1 MERLSIVER
10 ILIAGVAVGIVAI
23 LAIFLSPSSSK
34 PRPVPTTTTT
44 TTTTTVPRRVP
55 TTTTHPSG
63 VLDDTAAHADAV
75 CGAFLTAVTSIV
87 WTRPVLSPAYLEQWA
102 VPSVA
107 DAWHSSLTAGEILRH
122 TDVVASVAI
131 ALTTAQGHG
140 VWRVEAQTSLTMPP
154 VMPVTQSW
162 TCTVSP
168 VGERMLVTNVGMP
181 GL

>member
-10 ILIAGVAVGIVAI
+10 ILIAAVAVGAVAI
-23 LAIFLSPSSSK
+23 LAIFLSPSASR
-34 PRPVPTTTTT
+34 PRPTPTTTTT
-44 TTTTTVPRRVP
+44 TTTIPRRVP
-55 TTTTHPSG
+55 TTTTTHPSS
-63 VLDDTAAHADAV
+63 VLDDTASHADAV
-75 CGAFLTAVTSIV
+75 CQAFLGAVTSIV

-107 DAWHSSLTAGEILRH
+107 QEWRSSLTAGEILRH
-122 TDVVASVAI
+122 TNVIASVAV

-140 VWRVEAQTSLTMPP
+140 VWRVSAQTSLSMPP
-154 VMPVTQSW
+154 VSPITQSW

-168 VGERMLVTNVGMP
+168 VGERMLITNIGMP

>member
-1 MERLSIVER
+1 MERLTIVER
-10 ILIAGVAVGIVAI
+10 IIIAALAVGMVAI
-23 LAIFLSPSSSK
+23 LAVFFSPSSSSK
-34 PRPVPTTTTT
+34 RPTPTTS

-55 TTTTHPSG
+55 TTTTHPSS
-63 VLDDTAAHADAV
+63 VLDDTASHADAV
-75 CGAFLTAVTSIV
+75 CQAFLGAVTSIV

-102 VPSVA
+102 TKAVA
-107 DAWHSSLTAGEILRH
+107 QGWHSSLTAGEILRH
-122 TDVVASVAI
+122 TDVVASVAV

-168 VGERMLVTNVGMP
+168 VGGRMLVTNIGMP

>member
-10 ILIAGVAVGIVAI
+10 IIIAGVAVGIVAI
-23 LAIFLSPSSSK
+23 LAVFLSPSTTK
-34 PRPVPTTTTT
+34 PRPTPTTTTT
-44 TTTTTVPRRVP
+44 TIPRRVP
-55 TTTTHPSG
+55 TTTTTHPSS
-63 VLDDTAAHADAV
+63 VLDDTASHADAV
-75 CGAFLTAVTSIV
+75 CEAFLQAVTSIV
-87 WTRPVLSPAYLEQWA
+87 WTRPVLTPAYLEQWA
-102 VPSVA
+102 TPSVA
-107 DAWHSSLTAGEILRH
+107 QGWHSSLTAGEILRH

-140 VWRVEAQTSLTMPP
+140 TWRVEAQTSLSMPP

-168 VGERMLVTNVGMP
+168 VGQRMLVTDIGMP

>member
-23 LAIFLSPSSSK
+23 LAIFFSPSTTK
-34 PRPVPTTTTT
+34 PRPTSTTT

-55 TTTTHPSG
+55 TTTTHPSST
-63 VLDDTAAHADAV
+63 LDDTAAHADAV
-75 CGAFLTAVTSIV
+75 CGAFLQAVTSIV
-87 WTRPVLSPAYLEQWA
+87 WTRPVLTPAYLEQWA

-140 VWRVEAQTSLTMPP
+140 VYRVEAQTSLTMPP
-154 VMPVTQSW
+154 VSPITQSW
-162 TCTVSP
+162 TCAVSP
-168 VGERMLVTNVGMP
+168 VGQRMLITDIGMP